1 MFGEQMHWSLL
12 LILLMMLMI
21 WGAMVGSILLLFNP
35 YSNVLHDV
43 EFINVIIG
51 GIAAI
56 VEIVIYYFNI
66 GRNLKMEMIFYV
78 LWWKIMREI
87 FDKHSTNFAL
97 LWERIHCSKRIV
109 NKFGIFDF
117 NEFLRWII
125 RLWKLVCL
133 QCYTVSHEIFS
144 SR

>member
-1 MFGEQMHWSLL
+1 MHWSL

-43 EFINVIIG
+43 EFINVIID

-66 GRNLKMEMIFYV
+66 GGNLKMRMIFYLLMKNNEKDIFRNIPQ
-78 LWWKIMREI
+78 LWFIVVKNC
-87 FDKHSTNFAL
+87 ST
-97 LWERIHCSKRIV
+97 
-109 NKFGIFDF
+109 GM
-117 NEFLRWII
+117 
-125 RLWKLVCL
+125 
-133 QCYTVSHEIFS
+133 
-144 SR
+144 